1 MMEEGKFLSRDDAND
16 LRLKKIMLEEIKSK
30 LIQKINNNDPEFI
43 KALRLLIS
51 DDKSEN
57 QSDK

>member
-1 MMEEGKFLSRDDAND
+1 MENSKFLSSDDVND
-16 LRLKKIMLEEIKSK
+16 LRLKKIMLEELKSK
-30 LIQKINNNDPEFI
+30 LIQKINSNDPDFI

-57 QSDK
+57 I